1 MPKVVYTS
9 KKGLRQE
16 SGSGVNW
23 NGETCQGDY
32 RQVILFSGG
41 TTTLASN
48 DSGCVIR
55 VTGNT
60 SGGKVVLPAV
70 GSSAG
75 FYLDLAI
82 HDTWVDHDMKIE
94 TTGTDSIHLLATS
107 ANNATAAS
115 NGTAQVTI
123 NAGGE
128 VAGDRVHI
136 ICDGVRWYARA
147 FSTAAGTFV
156 AAS

>member
-32 RQVILFSGG
+32 RQVIAFSGG
-41 TTTLASN
+41 TTTLSTN
-48 DSGCVIR
+48 DSGCLVK
-55 VTGNT
+55 VTANT

-70 GSSAG
+70 ADAKG
-75 FYLDLAI
+75 FYLDLHI

-94 TTGTDSIHLLATS
+94 TSSTDSIHLLATS

-115 NGTAQVTI
+115 NGTAHI
-123 NAGGE
+123 LIEADGE
-128 VAGDRVHI
+128 IAGDRVHVV
-136 ICDGVRWYARA
+136 CDGVKWYARA
-147 FSTAAGTFV
+147 FSTAAATFL